1 MTLAEMAFA
10 GHCGVQVDIAALGDD
25 HLAALFNEELGGVIQ
40 VRAEDR
46 DAVETLLAQYGLA
59 DCVHYLGQALAGDR
73 FVITAND
80 RTVFSE
86 SRTTLR
92 VWWAETTWQM
102 QRLRDNPQCADQ
114 NTRRKRMMPIRAS
127 T

>member
-46 DAVETLLAQYGLA
+46 DAVEALLAQYGLA
-59 DCVHYLGQALAGDR
+59 DCVHYLGQATAGDR

-80 RTVFSE
+80 QTVFSE

-92 VWWAETTWQM
+92 VWWAETTG
-102 QRLRDNPQCADQ
+102 RCSVCATIRNVQ
-114 NTRRKRMMPIRAS
+114 TRTRGES
-127 T
+127 E

>member
-1 MTLAEMAFA
+1 MAFA

-46 DAVETLLAQYGLA
+46 DAVEALLAQYGLA
-59 DCVHYLGQALAGDR
+59 DCVHYLGQATAGDR

-80 RTVFSE
+80 QTVFSE

-92 VWWAETTWQM
+92 VWWAETTG
-102 QRLRDNPQCADQ
+102 RCSVCATIR
-114 NTRRKRMMPIRAS
+114 NVPTGTRGES
-127 T
+127 E